1 MIVTKAEGEK
11 RSFLGIE
18 FLVLAVGKDSM
29 VTKMQYRP
37 GESVPL
43 HAHPNEQSGY
53 VVSGRYQLRYLSYDQ
68 ELGTGD
74 SYSIPADVEHHLEVI
89 EAGEVIDFFT
99 PPREDYR

>member
-74 SYSIPADVEHHLEVI
+74 SYSIPADVEHSLEVI